1 MDKESKSLC
10 TFAETEEEKQH
21 RLNSIYEKQFE
32 LFDIKKYEATEETPE
47 FYTIEY
53 KGQQVTGNIFME
65 EQEAIDY
72 LVSKPYDIII
82 TIMMGVSIFMNQE
95 LNKNKNE
102 LKENLEEIKKQ

>member
-10 TFAETEEEKQH
+10 IFAETEEEKQL

-32 LFDIKKYEATEETPE
+32 LFDIKKYETTKETPD

-72 LVSKPYDIII
+72 LTSKPYDIII

-95 LNKNKNE
+95 LNKDKKE
-102 LKENLEEIKKQ
+102 LKENLKEINKQ